1 MRPKTWTRPSV
12 NHTNSRISFVRS
24 TSSRRSWWMWQTAT
38 LFERIWSW
46 SIAARSLGVAYNW
59 SCVPPQLTNTERLA
73 ASAQVFRSSAE
84 GKKWNT
90 CQNNGGRQHRTT
102 PASQILEAL
111 TPTVTSVVVVRYCS
125 YSYKNG
131 LGDHCSLLTPL
142 LNGSRSSCVL
152 LLTHTSVQ
160 WSLFCLLLNVF
171 CYANQSCCA
180 FFIRPDRFNTARTGS
195 LGLDWSKKV
204 ARSRLPS
211 VGFRSWSRFLAV
223 NLQMMRVINPA
234 VGCHYFPPGPQYQ
247 FRCLVN
253 RGTMGVNS
261 LPKTVTRQRRGYA
274 LNPDPSAP

>member
-1 MRPKTWTRPSV
+1 M
-12 NHTNSRISFVRS
+12 
-24 TSSRRSWWMWQTAT
+24 
-38 LFERIWSW
+38 
-46 SIAARSLGVAYNW
+46 G
-59 SCVPPQLTNTERLA
+59 
-73 ASAQVFRSSAE
+73 
-84 GKKWNT
+84 
-90 CQNNGGRQHRTT
+90 GGRQHRTT
-102 PASQILEAL
+102 PAGQILEAL

-253 RGTMGVNS
+253 RGTNNGNS
-261 LPKTVTRQRRGYA
+261 LRTVTRQRRGYA